1 MYLFH
6 ANCSRRARTQQK
18 ARPTLGDYSTKPM
31 ADDLFRLLFSCHLLV
46 RLSFCFFQAVDQGA
60 WSSHYGSYRPDGT
73 RSPGGFDQAN
83 EKVRLR
89 NSSCLDFVHQ
99 ILSSIGPWI

>member
-1 MYLFH
+1 MHLPR
-6 ANCSRRARTQQK
+6 ANCRWHLCAQQK
-18 ARPTLGDYSTKPM
+18 ARSALGDYSPKSM
-31 ADDLFRLLFSCHLLV
+31 ADDLLHLLFSCHLLV
-46 RLSFCFFQAVDQGA
+46 RLPFCCVQTVDQGA
-60 WSSHYGSYRPDGT
+60 WSSHHGSYRSDGT
-73 RSPGGFDQAN
+73 RSPGGPDQAN